1 MPHTTRRWIHL
12 AVGCVM
18 MTLLGLVYAWSVFVA
33 PLEKEFSWTRSQ
45 TSFTFT
51 VSMIFFILGL
61 IASGFLSNVLSKR
74 KITLIS
80 ALCLLF
86 GFFLC
91 SRVSSLP
98 GLYVAY
104 GVLVGFGVGL
114 ANNALVS
121 SIVKWF
127 PEKTGLASGILMMGF
142 GLGGLILSPL
152 AVALMTSYGW
162 RVTFLGF
169 GLAFSLILAVGSLVV
184 VMPPADF
191 SVGSPAAAKKT
202 VAVPVDVPI
211 TGVLTAKSYWLY
223 ILWFAMIMAGGLLV
237 IGHASPYAVGL
248 GATPAFA
255 AVATGMLSLSNGLGR
270 VLTGVV
276 FDKFGLKVSMFLM
289 TFFLI
294 LASVLLILSSVTG
307 SLVLMLAGFLATGL
321 SYGGGPPTSSTF
333 AMTFYGPKYFSINY
347 AALSAGMIPGALLGP
362 MLAASLYASSG
373 GYMTSFVAMLVFAAP
388 SLFFLWMIF
397 KFGTKAKAK

>member
-1 MPHTTRRWIHL
+1 MPTTTKRWIKL
-12 AVGCVM
+12 GVGCIM

-33 PLEKEFSWTRSQ
+33 PLEKEFGWTRSQ

-74 KITLIS
+74 KITIAS
-80 ALCLLF
+80 ALCLLL

-152 AVALMTSYGW
+152 AVALMGTYGW
-162 RVTFLGF
+162 RTTFLGF
-169 GLAFSLILAVGSLVV
+169 GVAFSAILAAGSLVV
-184 VMPPADF
+184 VMPPADYA
-191 SVGSPAAAKKT
+191 VAGGGSKKSG
-202 VAVPVDVPI
+202 AVPVDMPI
-211 TGVLTAKSYWLY
+211 AKVLGAKSYWLY

-237 IGHASPYAVGL
+237 IGHASPYAMGL
-248 GATPAFA
+248 GATSAFA
-255 AVATGMLSLSNGLGR
+255 AIATGVLSLSNGVGR

-276 FDKFGLKVSMFLM
+276 FDKFGLKASMFMM
-289 TFFLI
+289 TSLLI
-294 LASVLLILSSVTG
+294 LASVLLILSSATG
-307 SLVLMLAGFLATGL
+307 SLTLMLIGFMVTGL

-333 AMTFYGPKYFSINY
+333 AMTFYGPKHFSINY
-347 AALSAGMIPGALLGP
+347 AAVSAGMIPGALLGP
-362 MLAASLYASSG
+362 MLAASLYAGSG
-373 GYMTSFVAMLVFAAP
+373 GYMTSFVAMLFFAVPAM
-388 SLFFLWMIF
+388 LFLWMIF
-397 KFGTKAKAK
+397 RFGIKK